1 VALRAGPGASPALEI
16 DADARGHDARFVL
29 HDAGDGR
36 YPAVYLS
43 ALARTRMPAWVYPLL
58 PLTGVIDAVTN
69 PLLLL
74 LAPAVIVPGD

>member
-1 VALRAGPGASPALEI
+1 M
-16 DADARGHDARFVL
+16 H
-29 HDAGDGR
+29 
-36 YPAVYLS
+36 AVYSS

-58 PLTGVIDAVTN
+58 PLTGLIDAVTN